1 MSNDTQIGGAITA
14 IYHYNMRIMIERW
27 ERHITGPDVDPGV
40 PEEEL
45 ARFRDRVSNPDNVW
59 QYLERWEGVEGDVE
73 EGHGEEGEG
82 KGERGRGGMT
92 IPTILRLSFQMT
104 KTKMTA
110 MMTMKWQISSAMM
123 KMKTRMKTKMKR
135 LFRRMKD

>member
-1 MSNDTQIGGAITA
+1 MSDNAQISSAITA
-14 IYHYNMRIMIERW
+14 IYRRILGTMIERW
-27 ERHITGPDVDPGV
+27 EWHITAASPNVAPGV

-45 ARFRDRVSNPDNVW
+45 AWFRGRVSNLDNVR

-73 EGHGEEGEG
+73 EGLGEGGEGE
-82 KGERGRGGMT
+82 GGMT

-104 KTKMTA
+104 KTKMTT